1 VLLPHFH
8 GDDRFYYWR
17 RYLEAFARAD
27 RTLLF
32 SQGLAERL
40 GPRGRFAVVP
50 GGGVAGTELALP
62 AAFARFRE
70 VLPDLEEPFFL
81 VLGRKTGSKGYQR
94 VVRAVQALRAAGEAV
109 SVVLIGPDEDRV
121 ALGGLA
127 GVHYLGR
134 QPRETVLGA
143 LALCRG
149 LVSMSVSESFGI
161 VLCEA
166 WKFRKPVVANR
177 ACASFRELVEDG
189 VSGLLAET
197 DTELLAAM
205 RRLLDEP
212 GLAERLGAAG
222 FAAVTRRYSWEMAA
236 RAVAR
241 ELTGA
246 AETGRW

>member
-1 VLLPHFH
+1 MRGAVDLRIHRPSAVSGEFRGLL
-8 GDDRFYYWR
+8 GDAGE
-17 RYLEAFARAD
+17 LQQSLAD
-27 RTLLF
+27 GGERGEHRLRLL
-32 SQGLAERL
+32 RL
-40 GPRGRFAVVP
+40 
-50 GGGVAGTELALP
+50 LH
-62 AAFARFRE
+62 
-70 VLPDLEEPFFL
+70 
-81 VLGRKTGSKGYQR
+81 QR
-94 VVRAVQALRAAGEAV
+94 PVRAG
-109 SVVLIGPDEDRV
+109 DRV
-121 ALGGLA
+121 ALDGP

-134 QPRETVLGA
+134 QPREVVLGA

-149 LVSMSVSESFGI
+149 LVSMSASESFGI

-197 DTELLAAM
+197 DAELLAAM

-236 RAVAR
+236 RAVAGV
-241 ELTGA
+241 LTGA
-246 AETGRW
+246 AEAGG